1 MATNYTL
8 AEAAKIVREGTNIE
22 AIQEIGKR
30 FPLLFASL
38 IKVTT
43 KAGKDFDDFID
54 CMPDYLTANKMNT
67 YIKAK
72 VSDEDEG
79 DKAAEDNTADEDDK
93 PAKKSEKKQTKA
105 TKAKEEDDGDE
116 DDDESD
122 SDYDSM
128 TTKDLWV
135 LVKSRPEAK
144 KFIKGNARKDELIAA
159 LKKADAEG
167 GASDEDD
174 DADEDEDSYEGM
186 SALELFKECKK
197 RGIKATP
204 KKKEKYYIDL
214 LKKDDASKAEEAE
227 EEDDDDDWDDEPEEE
242 VKPAKKDKKA
252 DKKSKAKPKKEE
264 PEDDD
269 DDDDDWDI

>member
-54 CMPDYLTANKMNT
+54 CMPDYLTANKMNA

-72 VSDEDEG
+72 LSDENED
-79 DKAAEDNTADEDDK
+79 DNAAEDNTAEEDDE
-93 PAKKSEKKQTKA
+93 PVKKSEKKQAKA
-105 TKAKEEDDGDE
+105 TKAKEEDEGDE
-116 DDDESD
+116 DNDE

-167 GASDEDD
+167 GASNEDDD

-227 EEDDDDDWDDEPEEE
+227 EEDDDDDWDDESEEE
-242 VKPAKKDKKA
+242 VKPTKKDKKA